1 MGNRLLRKTLPP
13 ILSVTLFI
21 LVWHAACKMFSL
33 PAYILPDPLRVAER
47 MGEQSSLLMK
57 HVMATFQLALM
68 GVVIGVV
75 AGTFVALVL
84 HFIPLLR
91 SALSPLIVMSQNIPL
106 IILAPLL
113 IMWFGFGLS
122 PKLILLVII
131 CFFPITWSMLA
142 GLRHAEPHLREYLA
156 MIGASRWQILRRLE
170 LPASLPYFFSG
181 LKITTTYSISS
192 VVVAEWLGAS
202 KGIGYY
208 LYLKFKGYD
217 IAASFGAVACI
228 IALSLLFYGAAVLLE
243 RLVIRWRP
251 TSGGKGGWLS

>member
-1 MGNRLLRKTLPP
+1 MLRKFLPP
-13 ILSVTLFI
+13 VVSLALFI
-21 LVWHAACKMFSL
+21 LLWQAACRVFSL
-33 PAYILPDPLRVAER
+33 PPYILPDPLRIAER
-47 MGEQSSLLMK
+47 MGEESSLLLK
-57 HVMATFQLALM
+57 HVVATFQLALM

-75 AGTFVALVL
+75 CGMAVALVL

-91 SALSPLIVMSQNIPL
+91 VAVSPHIVMSQNIPL
-106 IILAPLL
+106 IVMGPLL
-113 IMWFGFGLS
+113 MIWFGFGLT
-122 PKLILLVII
+122 PKLILLVIV
-131 CFFPITWSMLA
+131 CFFPIAWSMLA

-217 IAASFGAVACI
+217 TAAVFGAVVCI

-251 TSGGKGGWLS
+251 RSGGKGGWLA